1 MTTIRLEIF
10 PSFNPSCY
18 FQLEK
23 HSSLCNLTVQINL
36 ADKNKWEVKVNNS
49 DETSTIENLAKKV
62 VTDTIQ
68 DARIILD
75 GVGLKCTIVESGM
88 TNQHEF
94 RCPESGSNELMLV
107 NYFFDLAQK
116 YISEQ
121 SFINY
126 IELIEGY
133 FANNLP
139 VKIFEE
145 KPLRLRIYGSLS
157 TYEKEAL
164 TAAVNKILGKN
175 ELTID
180 MTNFVGMG
188 TILYECFKPLNNIPK
203 LNFLA
208 NESAL
213 RHIEA
218 MGFDKNMVILVD

>member
-23 HSSLCNLTVQINL
+23 QSSSYNLTFQINA

-49 DETSTIENLAKKV
+49 DETNSIENLAKKV
-62 VTDTIQ
+62 VTDATQ
-68 DARIILD
+68 DNRIILD
-75 GVGLKCTIVESGM
+75 GVGLKCTIVESGI
-88 TNQHEF
+88 TKQHEF
-94 RCPESGSNELMLV
+94 RCPESESNELMLV
-107 NYFFDLAQK
+107 NHFFDLVQK
-116 YISEQ
+116 CISEQ
-121 SFINY
+121 SFTNY

-157 TYEKEAL
+157 IYEKEGL
-164 TAAVNKILGKN
+164 TAIINKILGKN

-180 MTNFVGMG
+180 MTNLVGMG

-203 LNFLA
+203 LTFLA

-218 MGFDKNMVILVD
+218 MGFDKNMGSLVH